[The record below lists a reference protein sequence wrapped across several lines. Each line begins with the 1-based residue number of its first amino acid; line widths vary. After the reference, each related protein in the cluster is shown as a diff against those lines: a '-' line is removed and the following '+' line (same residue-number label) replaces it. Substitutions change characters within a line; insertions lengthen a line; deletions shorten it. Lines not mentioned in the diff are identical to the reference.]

1 MSDYSQM
8 LGLIMI
14 ILAIILMILAFSLYC
29 CSIHK
34 LYKKEEEQKIEILT
48 PRDESIVIVYI
59 DGKVISV

>member
-1 MSDYSQM
+1 
-8 LGLIMI
+8 MI